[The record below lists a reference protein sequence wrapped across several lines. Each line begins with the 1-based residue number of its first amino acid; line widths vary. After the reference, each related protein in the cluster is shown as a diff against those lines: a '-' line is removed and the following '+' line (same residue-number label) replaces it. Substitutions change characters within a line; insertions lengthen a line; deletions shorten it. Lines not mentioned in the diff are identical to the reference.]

1 METSWLILYRAELLR
16 FFYMQLELMIM
27 TVANQQNSEL
37 RKEIYHLLI
46 WDYTFTSSQVQD
58 LFEGRIDQLGH
69 YDRKKLFA
77 KLIENFPWYTVIQV
91 LPLEIV
97 HNLLTDEVINSLR
110 FPSLVKNYKYAKERL
125 QEAR

>member
-1 METSWLILYRAELLR
+1 
-16 FFYMQLELMIM
+16 M
-27 TVANQQNSEL
+27 TAISQQNTEL
-37 RKEIYHLLI
+37 RKEIFNLLM
-46 WDYTFTSSQVQD
+46 WDYAFASSQVQD

-69 YDRKKLFA
+69 YKREKLFA

-91 LPLEIV
+91 IPLESV
-97 HNLLTDEVINSLR
+97 RKLLTDEVINSLR